1 MAGSLFQTIQVIVGA
16 VVPGGREGEHA
27 LEMAPFCS
35 FSLEEQS
42 ADPKPWGTDEEQG
55 NQCRQSSQYRA
66 DDAAWKVCPSL
77 FPVVW
82 TWGRKTPAV
91 GASAILSCVLGGAAC
106 CWAVV
111 TSAILSW

>member
-55 NQCRQSSQYRA
+55 NQCRQSGQCRA

-77 FPVVW
+77 FLLSGLGEGRRQLWERLPSCPVSW
-82 TWGRKTPAV
+82 EEQR
-91 GASAILSCVLGGAAC
+91 AAGL
-106 CWAVV
+106 W
-111 TSAILSW
+111 